1 MQRFEIPK
9 RTSFEIPK
17 RKFVA
22 IGRCEYGEN
31 ELLKVIYSHLK
42 NSGVALAKIITCKK
56 AIFIID

>member
-1 MQRFEIPK
+1 MQCFEIAK
-9 RTSFEIPK
+9 RTSIEITK

-22 IGRCEYGEN
+22 IGRCEYGKN

-56 AIFIID
+56 AIFIIY

>member
-1 MQRFEIPK
+1 MQCFEIAK
-9 RTSFEIPK
+9 RTSIEITK

-22 IGRCEYGEN
+22 IVRCEYGKN